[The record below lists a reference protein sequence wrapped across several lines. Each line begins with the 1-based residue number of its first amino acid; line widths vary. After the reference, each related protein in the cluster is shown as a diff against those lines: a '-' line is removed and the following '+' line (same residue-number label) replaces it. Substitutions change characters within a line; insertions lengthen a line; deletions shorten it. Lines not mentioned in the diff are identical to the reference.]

1 MPWTSKAKK
10 IYWTN
15 IFVLKIIRLLKSIC
29 LLMLYIS
36 AILSLESS
44 SKISLYFKSFSLSSD
59 LLSLIGLKSLK
70 NQLVFVLDLQ
80 IFLFVFQKLYQE
92 EKNKM

>member
-1 MPWTSKAKK
+1 MPWTSKANK

-36 AILSLESS
+36 PTLSLESS

-92 EKNKM
+92 EKKKM